1 MSLRVLMV
9 DDEESLLW
17 SFGRRFQSQREEW
30 QFEGFSDP
38 LAALERIR
46 ESPPEVL
53 VTDVRMPQMSGIEL
67 LVAARAVAPALP
79 VIVLTAYGSKDV
91 LDAVRSRTNIA
102 FLEKPVHFEE
112 LVQAVRQ
119 LRAKAGGF
127 SGAISVPQLPDLLQL
142 YTLSMASGALTL
154 RQVAA
159 AGTIWFDRG
168 DIVHAQC
175 GSTAGAEAVF
185 EMLAWQGGD
194 FSFDRSARAP
204 ERTIDTAWQGLLL
217 EGCRLLDERAEISAG
232 LGEAVLR
239 RLEDALEPLEPAAAG
254 QAPSRDEATR
264 VLARIHAE
272 IPGLIGAAWVAREP
286 ERMLAVLPVRGGFE
300 LEQAALLDGA
310 VLQDPGAGAGPAPA
324 FSIEDVLFTLSD
336 QLHFLRGAGAGGYIY
351 VAAERDPSTN
361 LALVRSAVERQV
373 GRQGE
378 AAVEGAYR
386 SVSLSATDGREAAGQ
401 PTDVRRH
408 PAAGKG
414 KA

>member
-17 SFGRRFQSQREEW
+17 SFGRRFQGQREEW

-46 ESPPEVL
+46 ESPPEIL

-79 VIVLTAYGSKDV
+79 VIVLTAFGSKDV
-91 LDAVRSRTNIA
+91 LDAVRTRTNIA
-102 FLEKPVHFEE
+102 FLEKPVHFEA

-119 LRAKAGGF
+119 LKAKAAGF
-127 SGAISVPQLPDLLQL
+127 SGAISVSQLPDLLQL

-154 RQVAA
+154 QQVSAV
-159 AGTIWFDRG
+159 GTIWFDRG

-194 FSFDRSARAP
+194 FSFARSVQAP

-239 RLEDALEPLEPAAAG
+239 RLDDALEPAAAG
-254 QAPSRDEATR
+254 HAPSRDEAAR

-272 IPGLIGAAWVAREP
+272 IPGLIGAAWVAP
-286 ERMLAVLPVRGGFE
+286 GPARMLAALSIRGDFA

-310 VLQDPGAGAGPAPA
+310 VLQDPGAGAGPGQA
-324 FSIEDVLFTLSD
+324 FSIEDVLFTLGD
-336 QLHFLRGAGAGGYIY
+336 QLHFLRRADGGGYIY

-361 LALVRSAVERQV
+361 LALVRSVVERQV
-373 GRQGE
+373 ARQDQ

-386 SVSLSATDGREAAGQ
+386 SESFSATDGREIAGSL
-401 PTDVRRH
+401 TDVRRH